1 MVKRHYFFRSTHY
14 PRGNYNE
21 FHPCRIVRKRW
32 VEQGWYINSY
42 YRVSRFRGIKLPLIS
57 FGLISGYRKHR
68 VPYIIFHWGNK
79 FYAPTFFLGNGVL
92 LIKCEY
98 SKNDWKSHTRLL
110 LARMKREK
118 QKFTRT

>member
-1 MVKRHYFFRSTHY
+1 MVKRHYLFRSKHY
-14 PRGNYNE
+14 PRGKYNE
-21 FHPCRIVRKRW
+21 IHPCRIVRQRW

-68 VPYIIFHWGNK
+68 VPYIIFHWGNT
-79 FYAPTFFLGNGVL
+79 FYVPTFFLGNGLL

-98 SKNDWKSHTRLL
+98 ANNDWKSQTRLL

-118 QKFTRT
+118 QKFTRN